1 MGRLAENRGSPGND
15 AVSTEFDS
23 SVLASHAARLAGV
36 RLVGLFEQ
44 EPTRF
49 ARFSRRLGPLLVDV
63 SKQAID
69 GDAWQALLQH
79 AASCAVPLRRDALF
93 AGEPVNA
100 SEQRPAL
107 HMALRAARDDE
118 GTPAWCEARDQAQAC
133 LERMAALV
141 DAVRKAPGVIGL
153 PKITDVVSVG
163 IGGSDFG
170 PRLACAALA
179 GQGGSGPAV
188 HFLANVDGGRLDEL
202 MRRLDPEHTL
212 VVLVSKSFGTQETL
226 LNGGV
231 LYEWLCRALGS
242 EQAHRRLFAVTANAE
257 AARAA
262 FALDDARILPM
273 WDFVGGRYSLWSA
286 VGFPVALALGMDGFR
301 RLLAGAR
308 QVDRH
313 FREAPLEENLPVW
326 LALVSWWNRAW
337 LGRASHCIVPYDDRL
352 EGLPGY
358 LQQLEMESNGKR
370 VRSDG
375 EPVALP
381 TVPVVWGSVGSN
393 AQHAYFQALHQGTD
407 VVPVDFIGVV
417 KPDHALDENHRA
429 LLANLLAQSAAL
441 MRGRDE
447 AATWATLAGV
457 ADPALRRSLA
467 AQKAFPGNRPST
479 TILLDRLDPES
490 LGALL
495 ALYEHKTF
503 VHATL
508 CGINPF
514 DQWGVELG
522 KSLASRIEPGLRGET
537 AVVPDASTAGLLAH
551 IRALRK
557 AAPEA

>member
-1 MGRLAENRGSPGND
+1 MSD
-15 AVSTEFDS
+15 SFDS

-36 RLVGLFEQ
+36 RLVELFER

-49 ARFSRRLGPLLVDV
+49 SRFSRRLGPLLVDI

-69 GDAWQALLQH
+69 ADAWQALLDYAGH
-79 AASCAVPLRRDALF
+79 IGVAAQRDALF
-93 AGEPVNA
+93 AGEAVNA

-107 HMALRAARDDE
+107 HMALRAPPGHS
-118 GTPAWCEARDQAQAC
+118 GTPAWQGAQAQAQDC
-133 LERMAALV
+133 LSRMAALV
-141 DAVRKAPGVIGL
+141 DAVRKAPAYIGL
-153 PKITDVVSVG
+153 PTITDVVSVG

-179 GQGGSGPAV
+179 GQGVTGPNV
-188 HFLANVDGGRLDEL
+188 HFLANVDGGRTADLT
-202 MRRLDPEHTL
+202 RRLDPRHTL
-212 VVLVSKSFGTQETL
+212 VLLVSKSFGTQETL
-226 LNGGV
+226 LNGRV
-231 LYEWLCRALGS
+231 LHAWLSGHLGAG
-242 EQAHRRLFAVTANAE
+242 QAHRRLFAVTANPE
-257 AARAA
+257 AARAS
-262 FALDDARILPM
+262 FELDDARILPM

-286 VGFPVALALGMDGFR
+286 VGLPVALAIGMDGFR
-301 RLLAGAR
+301 RLLAGAHA
-308 QVDRH
+308 VDRH
-313 FREAPLEENLPVW
+313 FLEAPLADNLPVW
-326 LALVSWWNRAW
+326 LALAAWWNRAW
-337 LGRASHCIVPYDDRL
+337 LGHGSQCIVPYDDRL

-375 EPVALP
+375 TPVQLP
-381 TVPVVWGSVGSN
+381 TTPVLWGSVGSN

-417 KPDHALDENHRA
+417 KPDHDLADNHDA

-447 AATWATLAGV
+447 AAAHAGLADI
-457 ADPALRRSLA
+457 ADPARRRSLA
-467 AQKAFPGNRPST
+467 AQKTFPGNRPST
-479 TILLDRLDPES
+479 TLLLDQLDAGS

-503 VHATL
+503 VFAAL

-522 KSLASRIEPGLRGET
+522 KTLASRIEPALRGET
-537 AVVPDASTAGLLAH
+537 AVVPDPSTAGLLAH
-551 IRALRK
+551 IRKLRK
-557 AAPEA
+557 TPDASTP

>member
-1 MGRLAENRGSPGND
+1 MSDPSDN
-15 AVSTEFDS
+15 

-36 RLVGLFEQ
+36 RLASLFEQ
-44 EPTRF
+44 SPTRF
-49 ARFSRRLGPLLVDV
+49 ASFSRRLGPLLVDI
-63 SKQAID
+63 SKQALD
-69 GDAWQALLQH
+69 EAAWQALLKH
-79 AASCAVPLRRDALF
+79 AAHCEVPAKRDALF
-93 AGEPVNA
+93 AGADVNV

-107 HMALRAARDDE
+107 HMALRASGDDD
-118 GTPAWCEARDQAQAC
+118 GTPVWREARAQALDC
-133 LERMAALV
+133 LDRMAVLV
-141 DAVRKAPGVIGL
+141 DAVRKAPAYIGL
-153 PKITDVVSVG
+153 PTITDVISVG

-179 GQGGSGPAV
+179 GQAGDGPSV
-188 HFLANVDGGRLDEL
+188 HFLANVDAGRLATL
-202 MRRLDPEHTL
+202 MQRLDPQHTL

-231 LYEWLCRALGS
+231 LHDWMCRELGS
-242 EQAHRRLFAVTANAE
+242 DQAHRRLFAVTANAE
-257 AARAA
+257 AARTM
-262 FALDDARILPM
+262 FGLDDARILPM

-286 VGFPVALALGMDGFR
+286 VGLPVALAIGMDGFR

-313 FREAPLEENLPVW
+313 FREAPLADNLPVW
-326 LALVSWWNRAW
+326 LALVAWWNRAW
-337 LGRASHCIVPYDDRL
+337 LGRTSHCIVPYDDRL

-375 EPVALP
+375 QPVAHP

-447 AATWATLAGV
+447 AATLASLGDV
-457 ADPALRRSLA
+457 ADPEQRRSLA

-503 VHATL
+503 VFAAL

-522 KSLASRIEPGLRGET
+522 KSLAARIEPGLRGET
-537 AVVPDASTAGLLAH
+537 AVVPDPSTAGLLAH
-551 IRALRK
+551 IRTLRK
-557 AAPEA
+557 GMPDA